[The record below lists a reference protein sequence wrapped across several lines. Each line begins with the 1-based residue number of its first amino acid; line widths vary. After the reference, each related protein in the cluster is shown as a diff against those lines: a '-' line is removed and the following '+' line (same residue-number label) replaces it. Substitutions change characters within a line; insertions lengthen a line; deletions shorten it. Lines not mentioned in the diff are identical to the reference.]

1 MGSFVIASYMPKA
14 GKEEELLEILKEHV
28 PILRNLGLATDKAV
42 HVMKSEDGT
51 IIEVFEWVSEDAISQ
66 AHKHPVVLEM
76 WKKFEACCDYIPLK
90 GLKEINIP
98 FAGFKAIEL

>member
-14 GKEEELLEILKEHV
+14 GKEAELLEILKEHV

-42 HVMKSEDGT
+42 HIMKAKDGT
-51 IIEVFEWVSEDAISQ
+51 IVEVFEWESEEAIAK

-76 WKKFEACCDYIPLK
+76 WKKFEACCDYIPLNDLEEVK
-90 GLKEINIP
+90 SL
-98 FAGFKAIEL
+98 FAGFEPVNL